1 MTISHSFCNTNF
13 QNHEGGKIDGSYC
26 SPPCN
31 ILEIH
36 SHVILTSDSIGTVTK
51 TETFIDI
58 TFNFKTAIK
67 MKACGLFTLV
77 TVILGTGASPLQQ
90 IIEDPQAEKYWE
102 AASCVYLDQWF
113 TCDKGLVSID
123 NGVITCVDGL
133 TVSS

>member
-1 MTISHSFCNTNF
+1 
-13 QNHEGGKIDGSYC
+13 
-26 SPPCN
+26 
-31 ILEIH
+31 
-36 SHVILTSDSIGTVTK
+36 
-51 TETFIDI
+51 
-58 TFNFKTAIK
+58 
-67 MKACGLFTLV
+67 MKACGLITLV

-133 TVSS
+133 TVSWRGCANVLSPTHRQHQYFSLQYPISHYVVAVHHP